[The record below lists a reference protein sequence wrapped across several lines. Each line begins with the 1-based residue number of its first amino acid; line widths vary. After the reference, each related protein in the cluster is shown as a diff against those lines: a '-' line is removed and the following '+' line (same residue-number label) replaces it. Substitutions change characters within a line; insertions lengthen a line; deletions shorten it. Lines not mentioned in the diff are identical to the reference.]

1 MDSIELARQTAERL
15 RSEAVERGADPWKPY
30 EFATAEAKKRGIVV
44 EKLPKGDVRLR
55 GALAFWDPDALTVL
69 HEDAGDDFGN
79 AFLVGHEL
87 GHVELGRASEENL
100 SLAADPSRPAEAAPV
115 GVDRVI
121 DYGRRER
128 REVQMDLFGREF
140 LLPRSVARRLHVEE
154 GMTASVIASRL
165 GAPFGVVAQQLLDG
179 LLLPAVTVDTRPR
192 EEKPLNDEQKAA
204 AQHWGSPFLLEAGPG
219 TGKTQTLVGRVEWL
233 LDVKKVP
240 ADEILVLTFSN
251 KAAGELAD
259 RIAAKQPQAAAAM
272 WIGTFHSFGLD
283 IIRRFYERLD
293 LPPNPRMMDRTEA
306 IDLLSD
312 GFPRLDLTHYQ
323 NLWDPSFEISDILAA
338 ISRAKDEVVDATRY
352 ARLADDMFAPESPPE
367 QIEAA
372 EKCREVAKVY
382 AFYEA
387 LKSERKCLDFGDL
400 VSMPVRL
407 VESDGEVLQHLRGRH
422 RHILVDEFQ
431 DVNRASV
438 RLLKA
443 IAGDG
448 ANLWVVGD
456 AKQSIY
462 RFRGASSVNVARF
475 GKEDFAGAKRGRLK
489 VNYRSTEEIVD
500 TFVEFAS
507 RDMRAAAGDE
517 VSLKAERGP
526 SGVKPEYRAV
536 DVASD
541 EIEAVAEAIAESRA
555 AGISYRDQA
564 VLCTGN
570 ERLGR
575 LASGL
580 ESLGVPVLYLGSL
593 FERDEIQE
601 LLSLLSM
608 LTDRRAMGL
617 VRVATMPE
625 FRMDLADV
633 GAVIQHLK
641 TADDQPLDWLEW
653 IVDIPGLSSAGQEAL
668 AKLRLALDGFD
679 SKSDPWSVI
688 AKFLL
693 DRTTIAAEISA
704 SDRISVR
711 ARGVAIW
718 QFMNFA
724 RSQPAAA
731 GLPARRLLDRIR
743 RLVLLS
749 DEQDLRE
756 LPAAAQGIDAVR
768 LMTIHGSKGLE
779 FRTVHI
785 PGMNADTLPRSPNHV
800 RGCPPPDGM
809 VDGGQG
815 TGLDVVKA
823 GHVEEQECLFFVA
836 LSRARD
842 RLLLYSPTSTA
853 NGRARTRSTFV
864 DRLGGTIESGS
875 VDPRASLPAPPDD
888 LPVPLGFPAGILLTD
903 HKLGLFE
910 RCPRRFLYTHVLD
923 VGGRRTE
930 TPFMRMHGAVRT
942 VVEGLIQDASTAPSP
957 AELDDRLAD
966 AWDLQGLDDQ
976 GYSGDFERVARQ
988 LVEFFVRS
996 RSGYGNLPL
1005 AEMRL
1010 VVPGGEIVVRPD
1022 DVLTSREG
1030 RTHVRS
1036 VRTGHAGSKDLE
1048 SISTAVFALA
1058 AQGSFSGCT
1067 VELVHLSDA
1076 AVKAVSMKTTTLAA
1090 RKGAAAAAFGEIRGG
1105 RFPRKESVRTCP
1117 RCPAF
1122 FICGPVPGGTLEKKF
1137 EK

>member
-1 MDSIELARQTAERL
+1 MDSIEIARQTAERL
-15 RSEAVERGADPWKPY
+15 HSEAVSRGADPWKPY
-30 EFATAEAKKRGIVV
+30 EFATAEATRRSIAV
-44 EKLPKGDVRLR
+44 EKLPRGDVRLR
-55 GALAFWDPDALTVL
+55 GALALWDPDALTLL

-87 GHVELGRASEENL
+87 GHVELGAATEENL
-100 SLAADPSRPAEAAPV
+100 SLAANPSRPAEAAPV

-140 LLPRSVARRLHVEE
+140 LLPRSVARRLHIED
-154 GMTASVIASRL
+154 GMTASAIASRL

-179 LLLPAVTVDTRPR
+179 LLLPAVTVDVRPR
-192 EEKPLNDEQKAA
+192 EEKPLNEEQRTV

-283 IIRRFYERLD
+283 IMRRFYERLG

-312 GFPRLDLTHYQ
+312 GFPRLGLTHYQ

-338 ISRAKDEVVDATRY
+338 ISRAKDEVTNVTRY
-352 ARLADDMFAPESPPE
+352 AQLADDMFAAASSPE

-382 AFYEA
+382 AFYET

-400 VSMPVRL
+400 VSMPVTL

-448 ANLWVVGD
+448 ENLWVVGD

-507 RDMRAAAGDE
+507 QDMKAALGDE
-517 VSLKAERGP
+517 VGLKAERGP
-526 SGVKPEYRAV
+526 SGVKPQYRAV
-536 DVASD
+536 DVAPD
-541 EIEAVAEAIAESRA
+541 EIEAVAEAIAENRA
-555 AGISYRDQA
+555 SGIAYRDQA

-617 VRVATMPE
+617 VRVATMSE
-625 FRMDLADV
+625 FRMDLSDV

-641 TADDQPLDWLEW
+641 TVDAQPVEWLER

-668 AKLRLALDGFD
+668 AKLRGALYGFD
-679 SKSDPWSVI
+679 SRSDPWTAV

-693 DRTTIAAEISA
+693 DRTRTGAGIST
-704 SDRISVR
+704 SDQMSIR
-711 ARGVAIW
+711 ARGIAIW
-718 QFMNFA
+718 QFMNFV
-724 RSQPAAA
+724 RSQPTAA

-749 DEQDLRE
+749 DERDLRE

-779 FRTVHI
+779 FRAVHI

-809 VDGGQG
+809 VEGGHG
-815 TGLDVVKA
+815 TGIDVLKA

-842 RLLLYSPTSTA
+842 RLLLYSPTRTA
-853 NGRARTRSTFV
+853 NGRARGRSSFV
-864 DRLGGTIESGS
+864 ERLGGTIEGGS
-875 VDPRASLPAPPDD
+875 VDPRSSLPVASDE
-888 LPVPLGFPAGILLTD
+888 LPIPVAFPTGILLTD

-910 RCPRRFLYTHVLD
+910 RCPRRFLYAHVLE

-930 TPFMRMHGAVRT
+930 TPFMRMHGAVRSI
-942 VVEGLIQDASTAPSP
+942 VEWLIEDASAEPSS
-957 AELDDRLAD
+957 AELEDRLAE
-966 AWDLQGLDDQ
+966 AWDRQGLDHQ

-988 LVEFFVRS
+988 LIEFFVAS
-996 RSGYGNLPL
+996 RSGYGRLPL
-1005 AEMRL
+1005 IEMRL
-1010 VVPGGEIVVRPD
+1010 AVPGGEIVVRPD
-1022 DVLTSREG
+1022 DVLTARDG

-1036 VRTGHAGSKDLE
+1036 VRTGHSGSKDME
-1048 SISTAVFALA
+1048 SVSTAVFVLA
-1058 AQGSFSGCT
+1058 AQGSFPGCT

-1076 AVKAVSMKTTTLAA
+1076 AVNAVPVKPKALAN
-1090 RKGAAAAAFGEIRGG
+1090 RKVAAAAVFDEIRAG

-1122 FICGPVPGGTLEKKF
+1122 FICGPVPGGTLEKRF